1 MDNVQKAIDLA
12 AAVNSKV
19 ENITFE
25 KIRENANGE
34 YLWSVTDVSNNT
46 TRYVIEGSSGTLI
59 LVDECSEEEAIEHW
73 ENV

>member
-12 AAVNSKV
+12 NEVNSKV

-25 KIRENANGE
+25 KIRSNDNGE

-46 TRYVIEGSSGTLI
+46 TRYVIEGSTGTLV
-59 LVDECSEEEAIEHW
+59 LVDEGAEEEAINLW
-73 ENV
+73 NN